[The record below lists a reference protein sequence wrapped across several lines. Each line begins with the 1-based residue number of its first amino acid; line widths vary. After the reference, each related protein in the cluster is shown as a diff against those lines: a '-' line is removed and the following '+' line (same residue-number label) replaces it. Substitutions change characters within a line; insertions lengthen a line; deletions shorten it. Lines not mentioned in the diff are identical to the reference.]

1 MKKNIS
7 IYSLLLMV
15 GLTIGCTSDFAEI
28 NKNTNAPTQTNVGSL
43 LPSVIFEP
51 INPHFLLQSWLTD
64 QVMQYVVRRNDNQL
78 DAYDFA
84 TGQAFF
90 GEVWKANYAAVRN
103 ANDMIATAETQK
115 LPAYAAAGMIMKA
128 YYMAT
133 ITELWID
140 APFTDAGKGAGN
152 ISPTYSNQQAIYT
165 AVLKDLDAANTI
177 LTSSPVFTLG
187 GDVLFK
193 GDVSK
198 WRKLANS
205 LRLRYLLRLSNKAEV
220 NAASE
225 IKKMVDNPTAYP
237 IITSNADA
245 GVYDFSG
252 VIPDA
257 SSVSTLVA
265 TSLTGVSPSKRFVS
279 LLQGSNDPRL
289 DYFMV
294 KPVDAVAFPRHEGVT
309 SGTTREAA
317 QSTNGNSDRNTST
330 LTQRFTANRGLLD
343 YAFITY
349 SEVQFI
355 LAEARMKN
363 WITMGTAKEYYEKG
377 VVGNFDYWKVMMPTG
392 FMTQP
397 TIAHDGTMAQ
407 LMDQKWIAFYL
418 NNTIEAWGEQKRTGL
433 PALTL
438 GPLATTITK
447 GIVPTRVFYPTLEQS
462 INGDNYKTASSNI
475 GGDNI
480 TATHWYQKK

>member
-1 MKKNIS
+1 MKNYKLIS
-7 IYSLLLMV
+7 SFLLMFV
-15 GLTIGCTSDFAEI
+15 LTFGCTNDFEEI
-28 NKNTNAPTQTNVGSL
+28 NKNYNAPTQTNLGSL

-84 TGQAFF
+84 TGQVYF

-103 ANDMIATAETQK
+103 ANDMIAAAQTQN
-115 LPAYAAAGMIMKA
+115 LPAYTAAGMIMKA

-140 APFTDAGKGAGN
+140 APFVEAGKGAGN
-152 ISPTYSNQQAIYT
+152 ISPTYNNQQAIYT
-165 AVLKDLDAANTI
+165 AILKDLDDANTL
-177 LTSSPVFTLG
+177 LTSSTSFTLG

-198 WRKLANS
+198 WKKMANS
-205 LRLRYLLRLSNKAEV
+205 LRLRYLLRLSNRTEI
-220 NAASE
+220 NAAAE
-225 IKKMVDNPTAYP
+225 IKKMIDSPSVYP

-245 GVYDFSG
+245 AVYDFSG

-257 SSVSTLVA
+257 SSVSTLIA
-265 TSLTGVSPSKRFVS
+265 TSLTGVSPSKRFVN
-279 LLQGSNDPRL
+279 LLQSTNDPRL

-294 KPVDAVAFPRHEGVT
+294 KPVDAVAYPKHEGVS

-343 YAFITY
+343 YAFITH

-363 WITMGTAKEYYEKG
+363 WITTGTTKDYYDKG
-377 VVGNFDYWKVMMPTG
+377 IVGNFDYWKITMPANY
-392 FMTQP
+392 MTQP
-397 TIAHDGTMAQ
+397 SVAYDGTMAQ
-407 LMDQKWIAFYL
+407 LMDQKWISYYMV
-418 NNTIEAWGEQKRTGL
+418 NTIEAWGEQKRTGL
-433 PALTL
+433 PALVP

-447 GIVPTRVFYPTLEQS
+447 GLIPTRVFYPTLEQS
-462 INGDNYKTASSNI
+462 INGDNYKAASSSI

-480 TATHWYQKK
+480 TASHWYQKK